1 MLVEDKKVTTQEY
14 WDATAMHC
22 YSGKSPE
29 VTELIRVNFPKV
41 RYIAKKILEYD
52 MTNINI
58 LEIGCGV
65 GMVSAMVRL
74 MYMKNINL
82 KATDVSPLFASGAK
96 SMFGLDTYVAQ
107 ANKLPF
113 KDKEF
118 DAIFMFDVLEHIHPD
133 ERKVSYMEINRVLN
147 DGGMMFI
154 NNPLDELST
163 GHNKDFDHGFDSGD
177 LLHLCK
183 LTESSVKLLKEW
195 GLGVTRKYQWIVL
208 EKA

>member
-1 MLVEDKKVTTQEY
+1 MLVKDKEVTTQEY

-29 VTELIRVNFPKV
+29 VTELIRVNLPKV
-41 RYIAKKILEYD
+41 RYIAKKIFEYD

-82 KATDVSPLFASGAK
+82 KATDVSPVFASGAK

-133 ERKVSYMEINRVLN
+133 ERADSYRDIDRVLKS
-147 DGGMMFI
+147 GGMMFI
-154 NNPLDELST
+154 NNPLDADTS
-163 GHNKDFDHGFDSGD
+163 GHDKAFDHGFDFVD
-177 LLHLCK
+177 LGSFCEWTHSRV
-183 LTESSVKLLKEW
+183 TLLKEW
-195 GLGVTRKYQWIVL
+195 GLGEKRKYQWITL
-208 EKA
+208 EKE

>member
-1 MLVEDKKVTTQEY
+1 MIVKDKKVTPQEY

-22 YSGKSPE
+22 YSGKSPKE
-29 VTELIRVNFPKV
+29 TELIRVNLPKV
-41 RYIAKKILEYD
+41 RYIAKKVLEYD

-74 MYMKNINL
+74 MYMKKINL
-82 KATDVSPLFASGAK
+82 KATDVSPIFAEGAK
-96 SMFGLDTYVAQ
+96 TMFGLDTYVTKAERM
-107 ANKLPF
+107 PF

-154 NNPLDELST
+154 NNPLDELTT
-163 GHNKDFDHGFDSGD
+163 GHNKDFDHGFNSND
-177 LLHLCK
+177 LVSLCEW
-183 LTESSVKLLKEW
+183 THSRVTLLKEW
-195 GLGVTRKYQWIVL
+195 GLGEKRKYQWITL
-208 EKA
+208 EKV